1 MAASSSELTHAQP
14 NLTPLLDMVFQL
26 ITFFM
31 LVINFKEASLDQS
44 LELPVLGS
52 ARPVETKG
60 EEDLLVLNIDSDGR
74 LKVYGATQDVRSY
87 IAAEARQEE
96 ARMKAKNKG
105 LSSRATSWPRRSSI
119 RADKATPFKLL
130 NDIIKVCQK
139 HNYRKFALKAV
150 NRREAA

>member
-1 MAASSSELTHAQP
+1 MAASSSEMTHAQP

-44 LELPVLGS
+44 LQLPVLGS

-74 LKVYGATQDVRSY
+74 LKVYGHTPDVHAY
-87 IAAEARQEE
+87 IAAEAKQEE
-96 ARMKAKNKG
+96 TRVKAKNKAFKSG
-105 LSSRATSWPRRSSI
+105 DEFPATVVI

-130 NDIIKVCQK
+130 NDVIKVCQK

-150 NRREAA
+150 NRREGA